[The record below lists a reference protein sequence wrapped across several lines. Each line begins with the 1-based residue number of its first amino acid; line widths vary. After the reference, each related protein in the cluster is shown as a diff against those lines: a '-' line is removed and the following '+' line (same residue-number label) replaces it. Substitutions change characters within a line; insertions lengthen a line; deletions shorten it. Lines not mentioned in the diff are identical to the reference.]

1 MRFIHLFITFIFIQ
15 YLQYQITVSIYYI
28 FLNFLFKIRTFF
40 YFNLIFCDN
49 NAILQGSQKN
59 YLPEAHFFSKIF
71 LVRFTI
77 VYIKPGIPML
87 YNLYT

>member
-1 MRFIHLFITFIFIQ
+1 MRFIHLFIAFIFIQ
-15 YLQYQITVSIYYI
+15 YLQYQITVSEYYI
-28 FLNFLFKIRTFF
+28 FLKFLFKIRTFF

-59 YLPEAHFFSKIF
+59 YLPEDYFFAKIF

-87 YNLYT
+87 YNLCA